1 MTLFYHNQNKQVCV
15 QLTSLMTTE
24 GVPISLL
31 PWNVF
36 YEKNWNSVYTFL
48 IVNLKEMN
56 KKNCNHIIFN

>member
-1 MTLFYHNQNKQVCV
+1 MTPK
-15 QLTSLMTTE
+15 

-36 YEKNWNSVYTFL
+36 CEKNWNSVYTFL

-56 KKNCNHIIFN
+56 KKNCNHMIFN

>member
-1 MTLFYHNQNKQVCV
+1 
-15 QLTSLMTTE
+15 MTTE

-56 KKNCNHIIFN
+56 KKTAII